1 MRTRLQ
7 VIYMGMLQRCCNP
20 NCKDYPRY
28 GGKGVT
34 VCDSWLNKERVG
46 HSTKGWLAFEEWAL
60 SNGYKDNL
68 TIDRR
73 NNNEGYSEKN
83 CRWVTVKVQQNNRG
97 DNINV
102 TYKNKTQTLKQWCDE
117 LKLEYR
123 TVFHRIYYY
132 HWSIQKAFEYE
143 KNASC
148 RFISYKGKT
157 QSLTDWCK
165 ELNLNYWT
173 IKSRFAKGWSTEK
186 AFETKIKRR

>member
-102 TYKNKTQTLKQWCDE
+102 MMN
-117 LKLEYR
+117 
-123 TVFHRIYYY
+123 
-132 HWSIQKAFEYE
+132 
-143 KNASC
+143 
-148 RFISYKGKT
+148 
-157 QSLTDWCK
+157 
-165 ELNLNYWT
+165 
-173 IKSRFAKGWSTEK
+173 
-186 AFETKIKRR
+186 